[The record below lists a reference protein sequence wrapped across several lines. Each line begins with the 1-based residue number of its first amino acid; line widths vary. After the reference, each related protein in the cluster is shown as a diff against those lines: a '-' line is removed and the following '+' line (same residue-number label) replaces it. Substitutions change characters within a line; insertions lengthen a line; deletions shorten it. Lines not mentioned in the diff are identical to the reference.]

1 MKRSLMLVD
10 DDPKGVVTVTSTA
23 PVPAGDVAVIAVSEI
38 TVKVV
43 AATDPN
49 LTEVAPVNPLPLR
62 LTTVPPAAGP
72 EFGETPETT
81 VAYVNLSAALEA
93 EVPPIVVTVTSTVPA
108 DSAGKTAVIDDALT
122 TVYEVAAMDPNMT
135 LLAPM
140 NPVPVIVTEVPVA
153 VPPAV
158 LPVDGEIEVT
168 VGA

>member
-1 MKRSLMLVD
+1 
-10 DDPKGVVTVTSTA
+10 
-23 PVPAGDVAVIAVSEI
+23 
-38 TVKVV
+38 
-43 AATDPN
+43 
-49 LTEVAPVNPLPLR
+49 
-62 LTTVPPAAGP
+62 
-72 EFGETPETT
+72 
-81 VAYVNLSAALEA
+81 VNLSAALEA